1 MLTLTKF
8 KRFLE
13 IPDDRI
19 EKDMVLQEFI
29 DDAIGESNRVSGR
42 TLEFSEHTIY
52 LDGTGNEEIELTEA
66 PVYNVTELKFWN
78 GEDYVDLL
86 DADDNIADT
95 VVYQGGF
102 RIKLKE
108 GYRFYKG
115 VLNIMITYNAGYK
128 WADHWS
134 ANIVYLQGNHVV
146 YNEQLYEC
154 TTAHTSSTTFDVT
167 KWETLSVEVTPPDLE
182 KAIKYNAALI
192 FYESPAGKNL
202 LAKSSENLGGAS
214 SKGTNYDFENM
225 REYYTKTYE
234 SFRKVNI

>member
-13 IPDDRI
+13 IPEERI
-19 EKDMVLQEFI
+19 EKDTVLQEFI
-29 DDAIGESNRVSGR
+29 DDAAGEANRISGR

-52 LDGTGNEEIELTEA
+52 LDGTGSEELDLTES
-66 PVYNVTELKFWN
+66 PVYNVTELKYWN
-78 GEDYVDLL
+78 GEDYVELL
-86 DADDNIADT
+86 DPDDTLEDM
-95 VVYQGGF
+95 VVYLGGF
-102 RIKLKE
+102 KIKLKE

-115 VLNIMITYNAGYK
+115 VLNIMVTYSAGYK
-128 WADHWS
+128 WADDWKVDS
-134 ANIVYLQGNHVV
+134 AYFIGNIVM
-146 YNEQLYEC
+146 YNDQLYEC
-154 TTAHTSSTTFDVT
+154 TTDHTAMLPFYEPHWDL
-167 KWETLSVEVTPPDLE
+167 LSVETTPKDLE

-234 SFRKVNI
+234 SYRITNI